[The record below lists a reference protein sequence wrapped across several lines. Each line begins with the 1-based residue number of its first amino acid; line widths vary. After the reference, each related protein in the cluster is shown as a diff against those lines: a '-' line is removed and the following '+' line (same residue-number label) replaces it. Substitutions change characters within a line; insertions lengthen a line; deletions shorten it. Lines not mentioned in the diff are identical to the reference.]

1 MIYSHIAESL
11 ARLEG
16 PRTLSLTEQALEQGR
31 DPAGIILEG
40 LCRGMN
46 QVGELYARRQ
56 YFVPDMLKASAIFNQ
71 ALERLE
77 PLLPSEQEAP
87 FARGAIGVV
96 KGNTQDN
103 GKNIVCIMLRANGVA
118 VEDLGKSVP
127 PERFLEAARRG
138 VEFLGLSIMTSAGV
152 NQARGLMEE
161 LAKQGLRERVKVMV
175 GGAAVDE
182 SKARDLVG
190 ADGYA
195 PDAAAALELVRRWFG
210 S

>member
-1 MIYSHIAESL
+1 MSYSNIAESL
-11 ARLEG
+11 AQLRGPQTLE
-16 PRTLSLTEQALEQGR
+16 LTEQALEQGH
-31 DPAGIILEG
+31 DPAAIILEG

-77 PLLPSEQEAP
+77 PLLPSQQEAP
-87 FARGAIGVV
+87 FARGAVGVV

-138 VEFLGLSIMTSAGV
+138 VDFLGLSIMTSAGV
-152 NQARGLMEE
+152 NQARRILEE
-161 LAKQGLRERVKVMV
+161 LEEQGLRSGLKVLV
-175 GGAAVDE
+175 GGAAVDPD
-182 SKARDLVG
+182 KARNLLG

-195 PDAAAALELVRRWFG
+195 ADAAAALELVQQWF
-210 S
+210 SQ